1 MDEKESTLISELS
14 NKLEIDLPEKK
25 TIEELKLLLSGY
37 ISHLISNN
45 PDKLVSILSRVDVS
59 EKMLKANLQNQDEN
73 ASSIMAQMI
82 IDRQMEKIKTRERYR
97 SSDDISEDEKVVSRL
112 RKQSAPL
119 LDALEANISCF
130 TLSLSSFSLLRSNMV
145 PNI

>member
-1 MDEKESTLISELS
+1 MNEKESTLISELS

-25 TIEELKLLLSGY
+25 SIEELKLLLSGY

-59 EKMLKANLQNQDEN
+59 EKMLKANLQNQEEN

-82 IDRQMEKIKTRERYR
+82 IDRQMEKIKTRERHR
-97 SSDDISEDEKVVSRL
+97 SSDDISEDEKW
-112 RKQSAPL
+112 
-119 LDALEANISCF
+119 
-130 TLSLSSFSLLRSNMV
+130 
-145 PNI
+145 